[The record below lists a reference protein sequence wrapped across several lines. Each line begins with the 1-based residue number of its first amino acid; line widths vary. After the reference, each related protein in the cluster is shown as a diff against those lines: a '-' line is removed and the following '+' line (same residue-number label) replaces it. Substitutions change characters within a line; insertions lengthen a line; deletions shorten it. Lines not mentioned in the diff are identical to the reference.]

1 MTFAIGRRA
10 ATSTV
15 ARHFARN
22 AIRAN
27 SSLTPGK
34 SHTVLDRKPS
44 EVRYFRFARY
54 INILIYILLIYF

>member
-1 MTFAIGRRA
+1 MTFAVARRA

-27 SSLTPGK
+27 SSLTPDK

-44 EVRYFRFARY
+44 EVRYFHFARY
-54 INILIYILLIYF
+54 VSFDLHVTDTY